1 MIHLTKIFFGFTF
14 FYIHER
20 IKDKKYFWT
29 GNIVDHMYSFR
40 TMRFHKDNQFF
51 LWINQGSRKESVD
64 PCNRSMV
71 YSKCPIL
78 SCFFSYLWYNIF
90 KRLGDA
96 MQIDINNLSFAY
108 GRKLVINNLSFSI
121 NPGNF
126 LVVRGKNGTGKST
139 LIKCLLGLNPVQTG
153 TIFFDHDDINTNK
166 NWTKIGYISQSIDHF
181 NYEFP
186 ITVNEVLTN
195 TKLRKV
201 KENRK
206 LKLLDQM
213 GILEI
218 LNENINS
225 LSGGQLQRVF
235 IVKAMLN
242 FPKLLILDEPTASI
256 DKKNVE
262 YFYQTVNAL
271 NSEGTTVILITHDD
285 YLDCYNYSHVLQMNT
300 DLTYNFR
307 KRGQTELMEVR

>member
-1 MIHLTKIFFGFTF
+1 
-14 FYIHER
+14 
-20 IKDKKYFWT
+20 
-29 GNIVDHMYSFR
+29 
-40 TMRFHKDNQFF
+40 
-51 LWINQGSRKESVD
+51 
-64 PCNRSMV
+64 
-71 YSKCPIL
+71 
-78 SCFFSYLWYNIF
+78 
-90 KRLGDA
+90 

-108 GRKLVINNLSFSI
+108 GHKLVINNLSFSI

-139 LIKCLLGLNPVQTG
+139 LIKCLLGLNPVKNG
-153 TIFFDHDDINTNK
+153 MIFYNHEDINAFR
-166 NWTKIGYISQSIDHF
+166 NWTNVGYVSQAIDNF

-186 ITVNEVLTN
+186 ITVNEVLTI

-218 LNENINS
+218 LNENIGS

-235 IVKAMLN
+235 IVKAILN
-242 FPKLLILDEPTASI
+242 HPRLLILDEPTASI

-262 YFYQTVNAL
+262 YFYHTVNEL
-271 NSEGTTVILITHDD
+271 NSEGTTVILITHDEI
-285 YLDCYNYSHVLQMNT
+285 LDCYNYSHVLQMNT
-300 DLTYNFR
+300 DLTYAFR
-307 KRGQTELMEVR
+307 KRGQAGETGVK

>member
-1 MIHLTKIFFGFTF
+1 
-14 FYIHER
+14 
-20 IKDKKYFWT
+20 
-29 GNIVDHMYSFR
+29 
-40 TMRFHKDNQFF
+40 
-51 LWINQGSRKESVD
+51 
-64 PCNRSMV
+64 
-71 YSKCPIL
+71 
-78 SCFFSYLWYNIF
+78 
-90 KRLGDA
+90 

-126 LVVRGKNGTGKST
+126 LVIRGKNGTGKTT
-139 LIKCLLGLNPVQTG
+139 LIKCLLGLNQVPTG
-153 TIFFDHDDINTNK
+153 MIFYNHEDINTFRQ
-166 NWTKIGYISQSIDHF
+166 WTKIGYISQSIDHF

-186 ITVNEVLTN
+186 ITVNEVLTF

-218 LNENINS
+218 LNENISS

-242 FPKLLILDEPTASI
+242 FPKILILDEPTASI

-262 YFYQTVNAL
+262 YFYHTVNTL
-271 NSEGTTVILITHDD
+271 NAEGTTVILITHDE
-285 YLDCYNYSHVLQMNT
+285 YLDCYNYSHLLQMNT
-300 DLTYNFR
+300 DLTYQFR
-307 KRGQTELMEVR
+307 KRGQIDITEVR

>member
-1 MIHLTKIFFGFTF
+1 
-14 FYIHER
+14 
-20 IKDKKYFWT
+20 
-29 GNIVDHMYSFR
+29 
-40 TMRFHKDNQFF
+40 
-51 LWINQGSRKESVD
+51 
-64 PCNRSMV
+64 
-71 YSKCPIL
+71 
-78 SCFFSYLWYNIF
+78 
-90 KRLGDA
+90 
-96 MQIDINNLSFAY
+96 
-108 GRKLVINNLSFSI
+108 
-121 NPGNF
+121 
-126 LVVRGKNGTGKST
+126 
-139 LIKCLLGLNPVQTG
+139 
-153 TIFFDHDDINTNK
+153 
-166 NWTKIGYISQSIDHF
+166 
-181 NYEFP
+181 
-186 ITVNEVLTN
+186 
-195 TKLRKV
+195 V

-271 NSEGTTVILITHDD
+271 NSEGTTVILITHDE

-300 DLTYNFR
+300 DLTYQFR
-307 KRGQTELMEVR
+307 KRGQTELTEVR